1 MKIAGLLALC
11 CALAIPVAGAGAA
24 TRASG
29 ADVPEIAWGAAD
41 DASKFADDGGSW
53 FYDQL
58 KGANLT
64 QNRWTVAFDPSN
76 PTAINELPFL
86 ERAAPKA
93 QEAGVR
99 IILVLFSLKG
109 SQHDPTQFCDW
120 AKQVVETVNQWGI
133 HDFVVGNEV
142 NTRLYW
148 SPQRDAKGKD
158 VAAPAYFALLARCY
172 DTIH

>member
-1 MKIAGLLALC
+1 MTGGHGLDERANVKFAGLVALV
-11 CALAIPVAGAGAA
+11 CALLIPAAGVSAA
-24 TRASG
+24 TGASG
-29 ADVPEIAWGAAD
+29 ASTQISWGAAD

-53 FYDQL
+53 FYGQL

-99 IILVLFSLKG
+99 VILVLYSLKG
-109 SQHDPTQFCDW
+109 S
-120 AKQVVETVNQWGI
+120 E
-133 HDFVVGNEV
+133 
-142 NTRLYW
+142 
-148 SPQRDAKGKD
+148 
-158 VAAPAYFALLARCY
+158 
-172 DTIH
+172 